1 MVFKQCFNDD
11 SITADLS
18 GVTVFCIDCWG
29 GDKQNQLSRNC
40 GAKLQ
45 LIIFVIET
53 SGEDIGSHLFGTIY
67 IGGEPLSS
75 CS

>member
-29 GDKQNQLSRNC
+29 GINKTNSLGIAVQNYNLLFLLS
-40 GAKLQ
+40 KL
-45 LIIFVIET
+45 LARILVPT
-53 SGEDIGSHLFGTIY
+53 YL
-67 IGGEPLSS
+67 EPFI
-75 CS
+75 